1 MHINSLKHITKHAL
15 IENIPDPPEFYLPLY
30 GYKGV
35 LKTVVE
41 TGQYVKKYELVAQA
55 EDFFSTAMHAP
66 ASGIMEGVEIIEGKP
81 HLKLVNDFKE
91 AAIDLSLQQSE
102 HLKPLEILQILKQY
116 GIEGSGGARFPTH
129 LKYSL
134 GHQNVDVFI
143 INGAECEPYLTADYA
158 LMQNKTEAL
167 FKSIISIQKIIKAK
181 KVVFGIEKQNKE
193 LATILKS
200 YYSLCDFPV
209 EVKLLPNTYPQGG
222 ELQLIKSITKKEL
235 PKGSRPLEHGI
246 VLSNIGTLWAIY
258 NALFQ
263 NKPYIERV
271 ITLSGEKAI
280 KKGNFYVKI
289 GTPVSHLFDL
299 SAADTQKHQIVLGGP
314 MMGKAITDFKSPV
327 TKGTGGVLILP
338 EIQNEKYNCIEC
350 GYCANACPQR
360 LMPMEFARYAKTDN
374 KEQLLSHRL
383 TDCIE
388 CGACAYICPS
398 DVPLMRSIYHGKEI
412 LQNTIAL

>member
-1 MHINSLKHITKHAL
+1 MHILSLKHITKHVL

-35 LKTVVE
+35 LKTIVE
-41 TGQYVKKYELVAQA
+41 TGQYVKKYELLAQA
-55 EDFFSTAMHAP
+55 EDLFSTAMHAP
-66 ASGIMEGVEIIEGKP
+66 ASGIIEGIEIIEGKP

-91 AAIDLSLQQSE
+91 TAIDLPLQKSVQ
-102 HLKPLEILQILKQY
+102 LEPAAILEILKQY

-129 LKYSL
+129 LKYNL
-134 GHQNVDVFI
+134 RNEDVDVFI

-193 LATILKS
+193 LVTILKAF
-200 YYSLCDFPV
+200 YSLCDFPV
-209 EVKLLPNTYPQGG
+209 EIKLLPNTYPQGG

-235 PKGSRPLEHGI
+235 PKGSRPLDHRI

-258 NALFQ
+258 NALFH
-263 NKPYIERV
+263 NKPYVERV
-271 ITLSGEKAI
+271 ITLSGEDAV

-289 GTPVSHLFDL
+289 GTPVSHLFNL
-299 SAADTQKHQIVLGGP
+299 SASKKERQQIVLGGP
-314 MMGKAITDFKSPV
+314 MMGKAVTDYKSPV

-360 LMPMEFARYAKTDN
+360 LMPMEFARYAKTEN
-374 KEQLLSHRL
+374 TTQLLSHRL
-383 TDCIE
+383 LDCIE

>member
-1 MHINSLKHITKHAL
+1 MLIHSLKHITKQAQ

-30 GYKGV
+30 GYKGI

-55 EDFFSTAMHAP
+55 EDHFSTAMHAP
-66 ASGIMEGVEIIEGKP
+66 ASGIIEGIEIIDGKS
-81 HLKLVNDFKE
+81 HLKLVNDFKGTE
-91 AAIDLSLQQSE
+91 IDLPLQQSE
-102 HLKPLEILQILKQY
+102 QRPASILEIIKQY

-129 LKYSL
+129 LKYNS
-134 GHQNVDVFI
+134 GNEDVDVFI

-167 FKSIISIQKIIKAK
+167 FKAIISIQKIIKAK

-200 YYSLCDFPV
+200 YYNLCDFPV
-209 EVKLLPNTYPQGG
+209 EIKLLPNTYPQGG

-246 VLSNIGTLWAIY
+246 VLSNIGTLWAVH
-258 NALFQ
+258 NALFD
-263 NKPYIERV
+263 NRPYVERV
-271 ITLSGEKAI
+271 ITLSGEKAV

-289 GTPVSHLFDL
+289 GTPVSHLFSL
-299 SAADTQKHQIVLGGP
+299 SAAQKENHQIILGGP
-314 MMGKAITDFKSPV
+314 MMGKAVKNYKSPV
-327 TKGTGGVLILP
+327 TKGTGGILILP
-338 EIQNEKYNCIEC
+338 EVKNEKYNCIEC

-383 TDCIE
+383 LDCIE

-412 LQNTIAL
+412 LQNTILL